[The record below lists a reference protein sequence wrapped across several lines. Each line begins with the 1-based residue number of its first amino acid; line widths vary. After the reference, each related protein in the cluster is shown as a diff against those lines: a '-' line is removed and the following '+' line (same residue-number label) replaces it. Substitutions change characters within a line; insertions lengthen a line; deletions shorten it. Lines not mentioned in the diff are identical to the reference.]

1 MIIGYIRVSKEDQNE
16 NMQVDALNKYGC
28 ERLFIEKISG
38 ASKKRPEYNL
48 LMETLRKDDELV
60 VWDIDRL
67 GRTTLELILL
77 VDRLNKI
84 GVKFKCI
91 NQPLIDTTT
100 PHGEFI
106 FKLFAILAEH
116 ERKRLIHRTNAGLA
130 AARSRGRNGGRPK
143 GLSPHYVAITEMVKM
158 AYAQKNSIR
167 EIMKAFKI
175 PSTATVYKILSQ
187 NK

>member
-16 NMQVDALNKYGC
+16 NMQTDALNKYGC
-28 ERLFIEKISG
+28 EKLFVEKISG

-48 LMETLRKDDELV
+48 MMETLRKDDELV

-67 GRTTLELILL
+67 GRTTLELIML
-77 VDRLNKI
+77 VDKLNKVGI
-84 GVKFKCI
+84 KFKCI

-116 ERKRLIHRTNAGLA
+116 ERKRLIQRTNAGLA

-143 GLSPHYVAITEMVKM
+143 GLSPHYVAISDMVKS
-158 AYAQKNSIR
+158 AYEQKKSIR
-167 EIMKAFKI
+167 DIMKAFKI
-175 PSTATVYKILSQ
+175 PSTATVYKILGQTS
-187 NK
+187 